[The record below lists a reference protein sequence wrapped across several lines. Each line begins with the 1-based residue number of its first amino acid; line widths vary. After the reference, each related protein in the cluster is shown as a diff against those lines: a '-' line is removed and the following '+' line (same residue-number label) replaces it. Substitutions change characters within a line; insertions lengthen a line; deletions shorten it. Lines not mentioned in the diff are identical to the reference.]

1 VVNTHARARR
11 PLQHDHQGPFATERR
26 RWTAVLEV
34 RRISPPGDGEGRML
48 LSVDNQVSAGLVRI
62 PVEVTAEAAVFRVVA
77 RGYDPGQVDAHV
89 LVLEQELAELRW
101 EHDDLAAQRGE
112 LAEQRD
118 QQNRWRPSV
127 RALGDR
133 TVQLMCL
140 AGLTR

>member
-1 VVNTHARARR
+1 
-11 PLQHDHQGPFATERR
+11 
-26 RWTAVLEV
+26 
-34 RRISPPGDGEGRML
+34 ML